1 MKVNQT
7 KFSSFNDDHTDSAA
21 PPTNAIAAAAVAASN
36 RTSRVEG
43 KKHSVEKKKAQS
55 SSKEPHPSTI
65 SLKDAMD
72 QVSCNR
78 DRTNDHVINLKL
90 IFFLKTRG
98 LMPLQFCLSGAGVN
112 EIYRIT

>member
-21 PPTNAIAAAAVAASN
+21 PPTSAIAAAVAASN

-55 SSKEPHPSTI
+55 NSKEPHPSTI

-78 DRTNDHVINLKL
+78 DHTNDHVINLKA
-90 IFFLKTRG
+90 I
-98 LMPLQFCLSGAGVN
+98 
-112 EIYRIT
+112 